1 MPAPEPT
8 HQTPTEP
15 LNEQEL
21 EEYQGKLEAWD
32 AELQKFKADLNSHEE
47 TRQRVLEQ
55 RKSAEEEYDKLIVYL
70 AAGGLVLTVG
80 FVKDLTKA
88 AETHQVGWLLGCWIT
103 FAAALVVNLASHAL
117 ARMAADAFLI
127 NKSNWEKLDR
137 LVMRSNWLALILVGL
152 GVTAFLIFVFQ
163 NFPTHG

>member
-8 HQTPTEP
+8 HQPPAEP
-15 LNEQEL
+15 RTEQEL
-21 EEYQGKLEAWD
+21 EEYQRQLEGWEAD
-32 AELQKFKADLNSHEE
+32 LQKFKADLNSHEE

-103 FAAALVVNLASHAL
+103 FAAALIVNLASHAL
-117 ARMAADAFLI
+117 SRMAADAFLI
-127 NKSNWEKLDR
+127 NQSNWSRLDR
-137 LVMRSNWLALILVGL
+137 LVMWANWVALILVGL
-152 GVTAFLIFVFQ
+152 GVVAFLIFVFQ
-163 NFPTHG
+163 NFPAHG